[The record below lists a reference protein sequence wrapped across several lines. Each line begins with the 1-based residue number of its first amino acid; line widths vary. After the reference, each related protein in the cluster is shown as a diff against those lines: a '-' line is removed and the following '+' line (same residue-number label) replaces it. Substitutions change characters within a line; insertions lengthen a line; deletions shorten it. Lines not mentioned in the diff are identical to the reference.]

1 MMKRLVFSV
10 LGMAAIALALAP
22 AVSAKPTTVKG
33 QLIDTSCG
41 KNDEKGEALEK
52 CAKACAGRG
61 EPVAVYTADGG
72 VFLVTGDYAANK
84 NAKLLEFMGKTVE
97 VTGEV
102 AKDKDGKM
110 TIAADK
116 VSAAK

>member
-1 MMKRLVFSV
+1 MKKLMFGVMGV
-10 LGMAAIALALAP
+10 AAMAMAFAP
-22 AVSAKPTTVKG
+22 VVSAKPTMVKG
-33 QLIDTSCG
+33 TLIDTMCG

-72 VFLVTGDYAANK
+72 VYLVTGEYSANK
-84 NAKLLEFMGKTVE
+84 NAKLLDFMGKMVE

-102 AKDKDGKM
+102 TKDKDGKM
-110 TIAADK
+110 TIAVEK
-116 VSAAK
+116 VTVAK